1 MVDTAINFVNALYL
15 VYSLLILAYILLSWI
30 QLPYS
35 LWLGR
40 IRTFLH
46 DTVEPY
52 LRLFRRLLP
61 PVGGFDFTPIIALFA
76 LFLLQRVIIGILVSF
91 D

>member
-30 QLPYS
+30 QLPYN

-61 PVGGFDFTPIIALFA
+61 PVGGFDFTPIVALFA